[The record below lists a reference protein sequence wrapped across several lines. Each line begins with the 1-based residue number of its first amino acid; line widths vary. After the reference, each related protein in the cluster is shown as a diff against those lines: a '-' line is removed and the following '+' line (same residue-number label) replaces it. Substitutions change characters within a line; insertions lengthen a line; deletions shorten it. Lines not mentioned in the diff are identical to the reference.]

1 MRSEVHMQHRFLDRV
16 KRLPSLGIGVS
27 TEFGALSATENL
39 DISALRSEYPQFAQF
54 LEVGVETTKGID
66 RDTVDWV
73 KANRPTT
80 YHFLDANLSRTDS
93 FDEYWLNSV
102 ESYIEQLNPAWVC
115 GDAGL
120 WHFGRRH
127 PLQMTLLPPV
137 LTCESARA
145 YGQGIKRL
153 RARLRRE
160 VFSRKSAGCVVL
172 GAARPTRLFA
182 KVIEESDTGFLLDAA
197 HLAIYQSLKGRD
209 PLDGLTDFPLDRIV
223 EIHVAGSSLKQIDG
237 FTFWSD
243 DHQPNVRSETWQIVE
258 FLADRASNSRLW
270 FSNVN
275 EIHSKQ
281 RCQDSRGSLRF
292 SHRLQ
297 RLIVT
302 LTI

>member
-1 MRSEVHMQHRFLDRV
+1 MRSEVHMQQRFLDRV

-27 TEFGALSATENL
+27 TEFGALSATEHL
-39 DISALRSEYPQFAQF
+39 DISALRTEYPQFAQF

-93 FDEYWLNSV
+93 FDEHWLNAV
-102 ESYIEQLNPAWVC
+102 EGYIEQLNPAWVC

-137 LTCESARA
+137 LTPESARA
-145 YGQGIKRL
+145 YAHGIKGL
-153 RARLRRE
+153 RARLNRE
-160 VFSRKSAGCVVL
+160 VFPENPPGVL
-172 GAARPTRLFA
+172 FLGQLDLLDFFA

-197 HLAIYQSLKGRD
+197 HLAIYQSLKGRE
-209 PLDGLTDFPLDRIV
+209 PLDGLTDFPLDRIA
-223 EIHVAGSSLKQIDG
+223 EIHVAGSSLKQIEG
-237 FTFWSD
+237 FTYWSD

-258 FLADRASNSRLW
+258 FLAERASNLKAVVFECER
-270 FSNVN
+270 N
-275 EIHSKQ
+275 
-281 RCQDSRGSLRF
+281 
-292 SHRLQ
+292 
-297 RLIVT
+297 T
-302 LTI
+302 LNTTLPGFCILVSDNISINL